1 VTSRITYPPHVLR
14 EYSLL
19 ADGERGALV
28 GPRGD
33 ICWMCAPRWESDAVF
48 ATLIGGAGVYAI
60 TPVEQH
66 VWGGYYE
73 PGSLIW
79 RNRWITTSG
88 IIECRDALAYP
99 GDRHRAVLLRRVMAV
114 EGDARV
120 DVALAPHAGFGQASL
135 VRIHSDQAAGTTL
148 WTARTG
154 SLQIRWSG
162 PTRVQV
168 TGTGGQRRLT
178 STETIPAGRY
188 RDFLL
193 EISDAPL
200 GDPLDPEQMWRGT
213 ENTWTQ
219 TVPPVTSGRAP
230 TAARHSYAV
239 LHGLTSSSGGMV
251 AAATTSLP
259 ERAEAG
265 RNYDYR
271 YAWIRDQCYTGQ
283 AVATAAGPPQL
294 LDDAV
299 RYVTDRVLEHGPK
312 LAPAYCTDGSPV
324 PDQRQLDLP
333 GYPGGYD
340 LVGNWVNRQFQLDAV
355 GEVLLLL
362 ASAARADRLDGER
375 WHAIEV
381 AADVIAKRWPE
392 PDAGIWELGNRPWT
406 HSRLIAAAGLRAV
419 AAIRPTSGE
428 SSEWLALAD
437 RLVADTSA
445 RALAPDGHWQRSPDD
460 PGLDASLLL
469 PGLRGAVPSDDPR
482 TVATLDAYR
491 ADLTQAG
498 YAYRFRHGDGPL
510 GEAEGAFLIC
520 GFWMA
525 QATLQQGRHVE
536 ATGWFERTR
545 AACGPPMLFSEE
557 YDAKQN
563 QMRGNLPQAFVH
575 ALLIET
581 SAVLEGDEEPRR
593 SGTRT

>member
-1 VTSRITYPPHVLR
+1 MTVRIDFPPHVLR

-33 ICWMCAPRWESDAVF
+33 ICWMCAPSWESDAVF

-60 TPVEQH
+60 TPAEPH

-79 RNRWITTSG
+79 RNRWITPSM
-88 IIECRDALAYP
+88 IIECRDVLAYP

-120 DVALAPHAGFGQASL
+120 DVVLAPHAGFGSASL
-135 VRIHSDQAAGTTL
+135 RQVSSDGPSRGP

-154 SLQIRWSG
+154 NLFVRWSG
-162 PTRVQV
+162 PTRAHVSGV
-168 TGTGGQRRLT
+168 RGQRGLT
-178 STETIPAGRY
+178 ATETIPAGSY
-188 RDFLL
+188 RDFVL
-193 EISDAPL
+193 EISDVPL
-200 GDPLDPEQMWRGT
+200 GDPPDPEQAWRGT
-213 ENTWTQ
+213 ENSWTQ
-219 TVPPVTSGRAP
+219 TVPPITNGCAP
-230 TAARHSYAV
+230 DAARHSYAV
-239 LHGLTSSSGGMV
+239 LHGLTSSNGGMV

-283 AVATAAGPPQL
+283 AVALAGGPPQL

-299 RYVTDRVLEHGPK
+299 RYVSERVLEHGRD
-312 LAPAYCTDGSPV
+312 LAPAYCTDGRPV

-362 ASAARADRLDGER
+362 AAAARADRLDGER
-375 WHAIEV
+375 WHAAEV
-381 AADVIAKRWPE
+381 SAEVIAERWQE
-392 PDAGIWELGNRPWT
+392 PDAGIWELGDRPWT
-406 HSRLIAAAGLRAV
+406 HSRLIAAAGLRAI
-419 AAIRPTSGE
+419 ASARPAGGE

-445 RALAPDGHWQRSPDD
+445 HALSADGYWQRSPDD
-460 PGLDASLLL
+460 RGLDASLLL
-469 PGLRGAVPSDDPR
+469 PGLRGAVPHDDPR
-482 TVATLDAYR
+482 TIATLDAYR
-491 ADLTQAG
+491 ADLTQSG
-498 YAYRFRHGDGPL
+498 YAYRFRHGDTAL

-525 QATLQQGRHVE
+525 QATHQQGRHVE
-536 ATGWFERTR
+536 AAGWFERTR

-563 QMRGNLPQAFVH
+563 QLRGNLPQAFVH

-581 SAVLEGDEEPRR
+581 SAVLDGED
-593 SGTRT
+593 